1 MAGLKKGLKKLKK
14 GIKKRVN
21 CNNKIKILKKLGN
34 LHKKTGCFLPD
45 AGTVQP
51 VFLYIFTKRE
61 KEGIRN
67 KSIFNTIPNPF
78 R

>member
-1 MAGLKKGLKKLKK
+1 M
-14 GIKKRVN
+14 VN

>member
-1 MAGLKKGLKKLKK
+1 MFLPAEWLSLFYRKA
-14 GIKKRVN
+14 VN

-61 KEGIRN
+61 KEGIGN
-67 KSIFNTIPNPF
+67 KGIFDTIPNPF